1 MLDRHRQIPEGLYQR
16 LLEYLQL
23 HSVTDTWSEELLREM
38 EEEAVVMD
46 HPQKIHDEKIPITPE
61 SGR

>member
-38 EEEAVVMD
+38 EEEAVVID
-46 HPQKIHDEKIPITPE
+46 HPETIHKEKITTTTINQ
-61 SGR
+61 R